1 MSEKLI
7 APAKPPL
14 PAPWYLPFHVE
25 VGSHTSKKFA
35 GSKTA
40 RTRQI
45 GASIVPTGDGCEP
58 ATSDSTR
65 MIEVSGSPSVW
76 NVATAHGAL
85 AAAVAAGNAASA
97 ANKAYL
103 RMRPT
108 PLVKIGNFF
117 SSVLWQILPPFGKFG
132 KDEDW
137 ERRLGISGRRADRP
151 RRPCESA
158 SPSAPGPRVRVTA
171 LGRMQAFIVSKN
183 PAVPERAA
191 IATRIISTCWPP
203 ARKRPVQR

>member
-1 MSEKLI
+1 
-7 APAKPPL
+7 
-14 PAPWYLPFHVE
+14 
-25 VGSHTSKKFA
+25 
-35 GSKTA
+35 
-40 RTRQI
+40 
-45 GASIVPTGDGCEP
+45 
-58 ATSDSTR
+58 

-203 ARKRPVQR
+203 HESGQFSVEASGILVERRVPDAFIDRKLCAGDHRGGVPGVAYLGVSILRAVGHEDRQLELGHHGGRIQRAAA